1 VNPKWWYDRSGPPLL
16 CQPAAQTASQSL
28 EVADRVGRPKTPAH
42 APLTST
48 RWWWILRCAFG
59 SGSSLG
65 DSRDDAQ
72 LDGFFGL
79 LKLHIEARGSL
90 EVVDWIVLDDW
101 YTELKRYCEILRQ
114 APPHAE
120 IERQE

>member
-1 VNPKWWYDRSGPPLL
+1 MNMAPRKRTQKPD
-16 CQPAAQTASQSL
+16 QT
-28 EVADRVGRPKTPAH
+28 
-42 APLTST
+42 LTT
-48 RWWWILRCAFG
+48 YRQ
-59 SGSSLG
+59 

-72 LDGFFGL
+72 HLDGCFGL